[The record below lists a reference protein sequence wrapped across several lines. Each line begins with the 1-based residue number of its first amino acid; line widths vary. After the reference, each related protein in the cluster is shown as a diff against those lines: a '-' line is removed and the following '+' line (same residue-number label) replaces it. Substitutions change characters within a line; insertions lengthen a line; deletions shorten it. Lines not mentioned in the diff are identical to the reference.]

1 MRRFKTSRYELG
13 VQVRSAANGILGE
26 PAWPAGVPTHAEV
39 LALADEFD
47 AKVDD
52 LREKENVLLGARA
65 GVLDVEARCQAMV
78 RRIDNIT
85 SGLYGADGYQKGMYG
100 LRPKDTTRNSYG
112 PTPQVVKLVLR
123 DGPEPGSILAEWKTV
138 PGAVYEIQWFDQQ
151 EMEALLGS
159 RSSTRSKLLISGL
172 APGRQFWIRVRAVR
186 SRRTGEWSE
195 TATRIANV

>member
-1 MRRFKTSRYELG
+1 M
-13 VQVRSAANGILGE
+13 RSAANGILGE

-52 LREKENVLLGARA
+52 LRQKENELRGARE
-65 GVLDVEARCQAMV
+65 GVLQVEERCQAMV

-85 SGLYGADGYQKGMYG
+85 SGLYGADGFQKANFG
-100 LRPKDTTRNSYG
+100 LRPKDRVRNTYG
-112 PTPQVVKLVLR
+112 PTPQVSKLVLG
-123 DGPEPGSILAEWKTV
+123 DGPEPGSILADWKTI
-138 PGAVYEIQWFDQQ
+138 PGAVYEIQWFGQP

-172 APGRQFWIRVRAVR
+172 SPGRQFWIRVRAVR

-195 TATRIANV
+195 TATRVANV